1 MIIPF
6 TPSNSSVPP
15 FSVIMTLDNNQVQA
29 NVTWNLSGQRWYLT
43 LTDQNADI
51 LWNGPLIGSPVDYD
65 IYLAPGIFTVST
77 LVFREAT
84 NSFEVSP

>member
-84 NSFEVSP
+84 NSFEVNP